1 MRGAWRLAR
10 IAGVDINV
18 HWSFSLVIL
27 WILAQGI
34 LDQKE
39 LPNILFILMAVLLL
53 FVCVMLHELGHAV
66 AALWLRVEVK
76 SITLLP
82 IGGLVRIQAV
92 PERPVYELVITGAG
106 PLTNLAIALLLVP
119 PYLLLNQ
126 QPLFTSL
133 LTSPGTLLEA
143 TLHSSSQEPAI
154 GLMLFLLLANGIL
167 FVFNLIPAFP
177 MDGGRILRAVLALF
191 LSGPTAT
198 RIAIVAGQLIG
209 LALILA
215 AFWLMSPILLLVAVL
230 ILFAGLPFRFDRP
243 GPAR

>member
-1 MRGAWRLAR
+1 MKGAWRLAR

-18 HWSFSLVIL
+18 HWSFSLVIF

-82 IGGLVRIQAV
+82 IGGLARIQAV
-92 PERPVYELVITGAG
+92 PERPVYELLITGAG
-106 PLTNLAIALLLVP
+106 PLTNLVIALLLAP

-126 QPLFTSL
+126 QPLLASL

-143 TLHSSSQEPAI
+143 TLHSSSQEPAV

-167 FVFNLIPAFP
+167 FGFNLIPAFP
-177 MDGGRILRAVLALF
+177 MDGGRILRAVLALLF
-191 LSGPTAT
+191 SARTAT
-198 RIAIVAGQLIG
+198 RIAITVGRLIG
-209 LALILA
+209 LALLLSG
-215 AFWLMSPILLLVAVL
+215 FWLRSPVLLLVAIL
-230 ILFAGLPFRFDRP
+230 IFLAGLPFRFNQPSR
-243 GPAR
+243 GH

>member
-1 MRGAWRLAR
+1 MKGAWRLAR

-82 IGGLVRIQAV
+82 IGGLARIQAV
-92 PERPVYELVITGAG
+92 PERPVYEMLITGAG
-106 PLTNLAIALLLVP
+106 PLTNLVIALLLVP

-126 QPLFTSL
+126 QPLFSDL
-133 LTSPGTLLEA
+133 FTSPGTLLEA
-143 TLHSSSQEPAI
+143 TLHSSSQEPAV

-191 LSGPTAT
+191 LSGRAAT
-198 RIAIVAGQLIG
+198 RIAIAVGQLIG
-209 LALILA
+209 LALILS
-215 AFWLMSPILLLVAVL
+215 AFWLRSPVLLLVALVIFL
-230 ILFAGLPFRFDRP
+230 AGLPFRFNRP
-243 GPAR
+243 DPAH